1 MRISRV
7 MGPPGGWKFPVTP
20 TVTLTAL
27 TPQLLHEAIHEFR
40 VENGIPPG
48 DIEADLDAHFCKHWP
63 ERCTPEPKDN
73 RWPHGVTPE
82 DKMSG
87 RVLAWVTTML
97 DVRRMPQ
104 GGWPLVPLK
113 EADARAKA
121 CAVCPRNRPWNSSC
135 AGCDESV
142 KRGSA
147 RVRSHRA
154 PDPDGRLQACE
165 LFGWDNAAAFHL
177 TEGALGITA
186 EDPRRALTPA
196 HCWLHPVPVT
206 DRAKI
211 PIAPG

>member
-20 TVTLTAL
+20 TVTLSAL
-27 TPQLLHEAIHEFR
+27 TPKLLHEAIHEFR
-40 VENGIPPG
+40 VENNIPPG
-48 DIEADLDAHFCKHWP
+48 DIEADIDAHFCKHWP

-104 GGWPLVPLK
+104 GGWPMVPLK

-121 CAVCPRNRPWNSSC
+121 CLACPRHVSHPSNCSP
-135 AGCDESV
+135 CDESV
-142 KRGSA
+142 RRGSA

-154 PDPDGRLQACE
+154 SEETVHLMACQV
-165 LFGWDNAAAFHL
+165 FGFDCASAVQL

-196 HCWLHPVPVT
+196 HCWLH
-206 DRAKI
+206 
-211 PIAPG
+211 APPAVGP